1 MPKLI
6 VKREEIRQEFA
17 HLVRTEDNARLYQR
31 LSNETRLSDISAE
44 AKNPVP
50 PGYRLLRID
59 PAPGTAIHEFEIALL
74 NDVEQTVV
82 YYNRVSV
89 TGISDL
95 NCRPATQMLV
105 WRSQNALHQMVLR
118 DLAKNI
124 FFNYILEHYDVI
136 LSDNNQTAEGKFF
149 WQRQMSQALAYNIHV
164 YYYQMMTAEL
174 QPIADQAAL
183 DNLEDKL
190 WAEEDDKQYHLALI
204 SKVALPANLLVDVEL
219 RQA

>member
-6 VKREEIRQEFA
+6 VQREEIRREFA

-31 LSNETRLSDISAE
+31 LSNESRFSDISAD

-59 PAPGTAIHEFEIALL
+59 PAPGTTIHEFEVALL
-74 NDVEQTVV
+74 SDVDRSVV
-82 YYNRVSV
+82 YYNQVSV

-105 WRSQNALHQMVLR
+105 WRSQNAQHQMVLR
-118 DLAKNI
+118 DVAKNV
-124 FFNYILEHYDVI
+124 FFNYILERYDVI

-149 WQRQMSQALAYNIHV
+149 WQRQMSLALALGMHV
-164 YYYQMMTAEL
+164 YYYQMLNAAL
-174 QPIADQAAL
+174 QPIKNQAAL
-183 DNLEDKL
+183 NNLEDQL
-190 WAEEDDKQYHLALI
+190 WAEEDNKQYHLALI
-204 SKVALPANLLVDVEL
+204 SKIELPADLLIDVEL
-219 RQA
+219 NQA